1 MVKELKNKKG
11 FTLIELLAAI
21 VILGVLMMVAIP
33 AMTKYIENAKR
44 DVFADTA
51 KKYIAA
57 VRYSLLSDSYQCKVD
72 STSGADIRYSCG
84 LTDLDADASLY
95 LIVPASLIDVENE
108 TKTSPWGKS
117 FNGSSAYVLV
127 KNIGTE
133 LAPKYQYSF
142 AGVDTLGNG
151 ISTITDETEIG
162 RSVVKKSGVSIYNLN
177 FENNDGN
184 NTKFRQFCQ
193 KTFGENVN
201 LKFVAS
207 VK

>member
-1 MVKELKNKKG
+1 MLKELKNKKG

-57 VRYSLLSDSYQCKVD
+57 VRYSMLSNSYECKVD

-84 LTDLDADASLY
+84 LADLDADASLY

-108 TKTSPWGKS
+108 TKTSPWGKP
-117 FNGSSAYVLV
+117 FNGSTAYVLV
-127 KNIGTE
+127 KNVGDE
-133 LAPKYQYSF
+133 LAPKYEYYF

-151 ISTITDETEIG
+151 ISVITEETEIG
-162 RSVVKKSGVSIYNLN
+162 RSSVRKSGVSIYNLN
-177 FENNDGN
+177 FENNNGIH
-184 NTKFRQFCQ
+184 TKFREYCE
-193 KTFGENVN
+193 KHFGQNVN
-201 LKFVAS
+201 LKFVAG